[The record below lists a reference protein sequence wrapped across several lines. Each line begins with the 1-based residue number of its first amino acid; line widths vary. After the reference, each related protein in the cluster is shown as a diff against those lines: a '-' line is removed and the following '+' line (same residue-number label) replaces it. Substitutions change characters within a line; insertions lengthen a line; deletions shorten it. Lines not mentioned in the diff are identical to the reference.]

1 MMSYDSQEPAAFI
14 HWINTFEGISHKV
27 TDLQELSD
35 GITLFEVT
43 SEIDNKYFKL
53 IRSADIGGNWVLKN
67 ANLKKL
73 YKIISRYFEDMLG
86 QDFSRL
92 PEVDI
97 AAIAKDADE
106 REILMLCKLVLYI
119 SVHCAGCAKYIHV
132 IQTQLLPQHQT
143 YLMDAIEQ
151 VMRPLNSNNS
161 HEDHDMPQRSSST
174 QHPMYEDDGSTT
186 YKSQSELSRVS
197 KEKEELE
204 IQNKQLIDKHSALL
218 HKYDKLETERQDL
231 QARLKDMD
239 NAVAQ
244 ANENGKT
251 DFLMKAEIEFLKT
264 DLQKSEDA
272 RQEQERR
279 LEEQND
285 QINELTR
292 RNDDLTK
299 YQDQAIRLKDQL
311 DEYRHTAE
319 KLQKAENVIEK
330 YKKKLE
336 ESADLRKQNKELEN
350 ANHELVSRNHKIE
363 DEYRNV
369 LAFKTLMDSYKD
381 QVATLETKNNELI
394 REKNKMEYEI
404 SQYTKKID
412 SLEADRARDSER
424 ILSLEDHL
432 QEAQLGMSTAETPAL
447 KHAAS
452 GEMDMM
458 DLDDDYNLNDSLE
471 DSLKESNVTE
481 LKLSKRRLEREL
493 KTLKE
498 ENASDRNPKTV
509 VLQHLLDDANRLKNQ
524 FEKNY
529 IDVSQERDILQS
541 DMARIRQ
548 GIPDAIVDQNENTL
562 SLRLHAIDLEKQ
574 IKALTETVA
583 KLEQKLAD
591 GKYYGDD
598 DEIRNKYDETEK
610 KSKYLE
616 EQVKKQLQ
624 DINKL
629 LLEKDLLQG
638 QSIEQKDLLL
648 EKERLN
654 SEMKASLAAFE
665 AKDDE
670 YFKQHNA
677 HLQQQAIQMQE
688 QLHELNVKHKKAKE
702 FIKQQD
708 KMLKESK
715 LGEQNGNYDEAV
727 ASLKTEIALR
737 DEENSKLKK
746 QLHETRLQS
755 RREQQLMISAWY
767 DLSRK
772 SNKDIVGGK
781 AYPNSWLGQ
790 QRRTLDN
797 QLKRR

>member
-14 HWINTFEGISHKV
+14 HWV

-43 SEIDNKYFKL
+43 LEIDNKYFKL

-97 AAIAKDADE
+97 AAIAKDANE

-119 SVHCAGCAKYIHV
+119 S
-132 IQTQLLPQHQT
+132 T

-151 VMRPLNSNNS
+151 VMRPLNSND
-161 HEDHDMPQRSSST
+161 DHTMPQRSSSA
-174 QHPMYEDDGSTT
+174 QHPMYEDDGTT

-231 QARLKDMD
+231 QVRLKDMD

-264 DLQKSEDA
+264 DLQKSEDS

-394 REKNKMEYEI
+394 REKNKLEYEI

-447 KHAAS
+447 KNPAS
-452 GEMDMM
+452 GEIDMM
-458 DLDDDYNLNDSLE
+458 DLDDYNLNDSLE

-498 ENASDRNPKTV
+498 ESAADRNPKTV

-562 SLRLHAIDLEKQ
+562 SLRLHAVDLEKQ
-574 IKALTETVA
+574 IKSLTETVA

-598 DEIRNKYDETEK
+598 DEIRNKYDEMEK

-616 EQVKKQLQ
+616 EQTKKQLQ

-629 LLEKDLLQG
+629 LLEKDLLQS

-670 YFKQHNA
+670 PFKQHNA

-688 QLHELNVKHKKAKE
+688 QLHELNVKLKKAKE

-715 LGEQNGNYDEAV
+715 LGDPAGNYDEAV
-727 ASLKTEIALR
+727 TSLKTEISLR
-737 DEENSKLKK
+737 DEENGKLKK

-772 SNKDIVGGK
+772 SNKEIVGGK